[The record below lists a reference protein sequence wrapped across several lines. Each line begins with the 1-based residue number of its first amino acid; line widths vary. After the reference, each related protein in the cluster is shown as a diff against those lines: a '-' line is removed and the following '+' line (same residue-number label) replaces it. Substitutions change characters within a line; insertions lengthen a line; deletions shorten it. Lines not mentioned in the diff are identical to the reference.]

1 MLCAEVVPQGTFSCG
16 YAAIHLAAPYGMVCA
31 MIFSI
36 AFGLILC
43 YDIACGS
50 HF

>member
-1 MLCAEVVPQGTFSCG
+1 MRCAEVV
-16 YAAIHLAAPYGMVCA
+16 APYGMVCA

-50 HF
+50 HFYQQDK